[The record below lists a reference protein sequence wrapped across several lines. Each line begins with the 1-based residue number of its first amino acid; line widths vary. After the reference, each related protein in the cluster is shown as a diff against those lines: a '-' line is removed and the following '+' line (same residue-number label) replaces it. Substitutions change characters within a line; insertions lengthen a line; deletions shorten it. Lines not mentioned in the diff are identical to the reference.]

1 MSMISQRL
9 LTLQSPLAKRS
20 ILQSGIFKN
29 NVRNMTVLSKESA
42 DTYRKENYSHRMN
55 KTGRPVSPHVTIYQF
70 PIAALTS
77 ITIRVTGCALTFGA
91 AGVGLVEILAGNGAA
106 LGMMQ
111 EIAGTGYP
119 VVTAL
124 AKFSVSFPCTYH
136 YLGGVR
142 HLLWDNF
149 PEMLT
154 NVDVTKASYAL
165 VASSMVISIGFVFV

>member
-1 MSMISQRL
+1 MT
-9 LTLQSPLAKRS
+9 TLRPMAKRS
-20 ILQSGIFKN
+20 ILGEGAFKN
-29 NVRNMTVLSKESA
+29 NARNMTILSKESGE
-42 DTYRKENYSHRMN
+42 TYRKENYSHRMN
-55 KTGRPVSPHVTIYQF
+55 QTGRPVSPHVTIYQF

-106 LGMMQ
+106 LSLMQ

-119 VVTAL
+119 VVTAA
-124 AKFSVSFPCTYH
+124 AKFSVSFPCVYH

-154 NVDVTKASYAL
+154 NVDVKKASYAL
-165 VASSMVISIGFVFV
+165 VGSSLFLSLALVCV